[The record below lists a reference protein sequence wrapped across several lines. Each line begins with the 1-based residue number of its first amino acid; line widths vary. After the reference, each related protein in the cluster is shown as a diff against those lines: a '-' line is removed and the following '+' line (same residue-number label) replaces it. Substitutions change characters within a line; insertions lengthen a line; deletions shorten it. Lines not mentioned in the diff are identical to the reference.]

1 MPAPDFVPTGAGLVV
16 LTRDEAFIHTLQ
28 LLGSQYQVLTA
39 STESDLAA
47 HLLAQSAGVAILDA
61 GTVATPSDRLAERLR
76 AQFPELVLIVAGSVD
91 DQSAL
96 ATQITNGTV
105 YRFLHKPVSEQ
116 RVRLF
121 VEAAWRRHTEE
132 NSQGSVGAAA
142 LPVRG
147 PARRGT
153 NILLL
158 GGAFAAAL
166 AVAGGWY
173 LLHRPAAHAPEV
185 AAVSRATPTEA
196 PRDAVLEALLQRANA
211 ALANGSLVNPPGASA
226 VDLYRQ
232 AQQRKPTDPRGAN
245 GIEKVIDRLLSDA
258 EAQLLAQHLDQ
269 AQRLTDQARAI
280 KPDHVRLAFLMAQ
293 IGKER
298 ERAVL
303 AQAREAA
310 ASGNVEQALSALDG
324 AGPRSSLITEA
335 REELEQKE
343 LLDRV
348 HDYLNR
354 ANQRMKSGQLL
365 EPVQDNAGYY
375 IESARALAPNDAEV
389 KQTQRQFLDRLVSE
403 AHKALTAGNADQGE
417 QWIQAAADAGVG
429 AGDIAALKQ
438 EAAHVRATERTDA
451 LARLALLVNERLSQ
465 GKVLDPSGDSAKYYL
480 AQLVQADPAF
490 PSTQTARTAFAT
502 RVLDEAKS
510 AVRRQDYPG
519 AQRWLAEAHEAG
531 VDQASIAAVNDEIK
545 AAQSEAS
552 APSNKPSN
560 EVVTAASLEL
570 THYVPPQFPLSA
582 RTQALSGW
590 VDVQFMVHTD
600 GSVSDLAVVGA
611 EPAGVFEQSA
621 TEAVRKWRYRPIL
634 RNGQPINQ
642 RTRVRVRFA
651 LQQ

>member
-1 MPAPDFVPTGAGLVV
+1 
-16 LTRDEAFIHTLQ
+16 
-28 LLGSQYQVLTA
+28 
-39 STESDLAA
+39 
-47 HLLAQSAGVAILDA
+47 
-61 GTVATPSDRLAERLR
+61 
-76 AQFPELVLIVAGSVD
+76 
-91 DQSAL
+91 
-96 ATQITNGTV
+96 
-105 YRFLHKPVSEQ
+105 
-116 RVRLF
+116 
-121 VEAAWRRHTEE
+121 
-132 NSQGSVGAAA
+132 
-142 LPVRG
+142 
-147 PARRGT
+147 
-153 NILLL
+153 
-158 GGAFAAAL
+158 
-166 AVAGGWY
+166 
-173 LLHRPAAHAPEV
+173 
-185 AAVSRATPTEA
+185 
-196 PRDAVLEALLQRANA
+196 
-211 ALANGSLVNPPGASA
+211 
-226 VDLYRQ
+226 
-232 AQQRKPTDPRGAN
+232 
-245 GIEKVIDRLLSDA
+245 
-258 EAQLLAQHLDQ
+258 
-269 AQRLTDQARAI
+269 
-280 KPDHVRLAFLMAQ
+280 
-293 IGKER
+293 
-298 ERAVL
+298 
-303 AQAREAA
+303 
-310 ASGNVEQALSALDG
+310 
-324 AGPRSSLITEA
+324 
-335 REELEQKE
+335 
-343 LLDRV
+343 
-348 HDYLNR
+348 
-354 ANQRMKSGQLL
+354 
-365 EPVQDNAGYY
+365 VQDNAGYY